1 MAIVFSD
8 FLRSSY
14 SRILSQVCRDE
25 NSSLYGCFDRNFWHY
40 KIRDFSSIILQQG
53 GYLCY
58 QLSQLDTFREHA
70 TQLEEIARASAL
82 FWNQR
87 AKRKGAFEEYY
98 PWEKGYPPMAFST
111 LSVARLVFDGIVD
124 KNEVLEGLKVARR
137 QLCKRFEFKAAN
149 QQMAGL
155 AALAFLNKIDPDPS
169 TLECYDKQKSR
180 TLALQDPEGWF
191 NEYDGPDLGYLSV
204 TLDCLWDLYDITE
217 DDDFLQSI
225 RRALMF
231 MQPFTRIFK
240 GNAGMHNARNT
251 DYLVPYGIVRNMFQ
265 EDKEISAMAREVF
278 NDLYQNPSDPD
289 HFFHAV
295 DDRYLIHY
303 IGHSIARAEK
313 ILNKEKEL
321 DPVSP
326 LPPEQNR
333 YFANAG
339 YQLRYGT
346 SHNPNTIVS
355 IKKGGILSSYS
366 LDQQNYYHD
375 FGWILTGN
383 GKQYIT
389 HWWSDSWEGK
399 LDSGSLLVKGFFV
412 PHSEKHNSPGKH
424 FILRTVSFIFGNSII
439 EYLKSQLIFKK
450 KKSNIRFIREIT
462 FEDNSITIVDEIQ
475 NIPNNMIL
483 KRAPR
488 SSKRHV
494 SSADSFHPED
504 FSLWRSVVTEESRL
518 EKANAIQITTSIQ
531 FR

>member
-8 FLRSSY
+8 FLKSSY
-14 SRILSQVCRDE
+14 PRILSQVCRDR

-40 KIRDFSSIILQQG
+40 RIRDFSSIILQQG
-53 GYLCY
+53 GYFCY
-58 QLSQLDTFREHA
+58 QLSQLDKLREHS

-98 PWEKGYPPMAFST
+98 PWEKGFPPLAFST
-111 LSVARLVFDGIVD
+111 LSVARLVYDGIVD
-124 KNEVLEGLKVARR
+124 KNEVAEGLMVARK
-137 QLCKRFEFKAAN
+137 QLAKRFESGAAN

-155 AALAFLNKIDPDPS
+155 AALAYLYRIDQDTS
-169 TLECYDKQKSR
+169 TLECYNQLKVK
-180 TLALQDPEGWF
+180 TLALQDMEGWF

-204 TLDCLWDLYDITE
+204 TLDCLWDLYDLTK
-217 DDDFLQSI
+217 DDDYFQSI
-225 RRALMF
+225 RKA
-231 MQPFTRIFK
+231 IFFIHPLTGFFG

-251 DYLVPYGIVRNMFQ
+251 DYMVPYGIVRTMFH
-265 EDKEISAMAREVF
+265 EDKELSSVALQVF
-278 NDLYQNPSDPD
+278 HDLYQDLAAPD

-295 DDRYLIHY
+295 DDRYLVHY

-313 ILNKEKEL
+313 ILNQDKEL
-321 DPVSP
+321 NTVSP
-326 LPPEQNR
+326 LRPGQNR

-339 YQLRYGT
+339 YQIRYG
-346 SHNPNTIVS
+346 SGHQPNSIVS
-355 IKKGGILSSYS
+355 INKGGILSSYS
-366 LDQQNYYHD
+366 PDQKKYYHD
-375 FGWILTGN
+375 FGWILTGD

-389 HWWSDSWEGK
+389 HWWSDNWERK
-399 LDSGSLLVKGFFV
+399 LDSGSLLVRGFFI
-412 PHSEKHNSPGKH
+412 PHSEKQNSPGKH

-450 KKSNIRFIREIT
+450 KKSKISFSREIS
-462 FEDNSITIVDEIQ
+462 FQDNSIIIIDEIQ
-475 NIPNNMIL
+475 RMPGNMIL

-504 FSLWRSVVTEESRL
+504 FSLWRSVTINESRQ
-518 EKANAIQITTSIQ
+518 EKTNAVQITTSIQ
-531 FR
+531 FG